1 MSSIHLARQGFI
13 TKSALPSV
21 TRQRGTVTVESNL
34 MLYGAGKTTVSN
46 NTTFIDSSTNNFTI
60 TRNGDA
66 VQSGFNPFS
75 GVSNGAGFFDGAADS
90 LLNTFANLTT
100 TGDITVEF
108 WAYLSS
114 ASGLDSV
121 LNIGFEASDRWAFAF
136 NNGAPVLDRSA
147 SGTTTFGSAVSIN
160 VWHHVAFVRSSNTVS
175 CYVNGV
181 SVGTPTSM
189 TGTIGNTTGFYVGA
203 NSSSANSFHGY
214 ISNLRVVTSAVYT
227 SNFTPPTSPLTA
239 ISGTTLLLL
248 MDNYS
253 IVNSTSTNLPVSIFG
268 NTAIST
274 VQAPTGMSSSIY
286 FDGVGDYLTIPNN
299 GIFQFGTG
307 DYTIEWLQYQS
318 NINPYPRIFSIGTYP
333 TAFGVSIESSVFY
346 YWTNTSA
353 ATTRSVTGV
362 YNTWTHFAV
371 SRSGNVTKLFRNGV
385 QMGADIPDTTNIS
398 NSSTA
403 LSIGAESAP
412 GSFTYYGGYISNFR
426 SVKGVALYTSNFTVP
441 SAPLQTTF
449 SASLTVTNSIYG
461 VYQLA

>member
-1 MSSIHLARQGFI
+1 MSSVHLARQGFI

-21 TRQRGTVTVESNL
+21 TRSRGTVTVESNL

-60 TRNGDA
+60 TRNGDT

-75 GVSNGAGFFDGAADS
+75 GVSNGSGYFDGTGDS
-90 LLNTFANLTT
+90 LSNGSANLTT

-114 ASGLDSV
+114 TSGLDV
-121 LNIGFEASDRWAFAF
+121 VVNIGNEASARWSFAF
-136 NNGAPVLDRSA
+136 NNGAPVVDRSG
-147 SGTTTFGSAVSIN
+147 SGTTTFGGDVGVNAWRHI
-160 VWHHVAFVRSSNTVS
+160 AFVRSSNIVS

-189 TGTIGNTTGFYVGA
+189 TGTIGNTSGFYVGA
-203 NSSSANSFHGY
+203 ASNSANPFQGY

-227 SNFTPPTSPLTA
+227 SNFTPPTSSLTA
-239 ISGTTLLLL
+239 ISGTSLLLL

-286 FDGVGDYLTIPNN
+286 LDGVGDYLTVPNN
-299 GIFQFGTG
+299 GLFQFGTG
-307 DYTIEWLQYQS
+307 DYTIEWWQYQS

-333 TAFGVSIESSVFY
+333 TAFAVSIESSVFY

-353 ATTRSVTGV
+353 ATTRAVTGV

-371 SRSGNVTKLFRNGV
+371 SRLGNVTKLFRNGV
-385 QMGADIPDTTNIS
+385 QMGADIPDTANIS

-403 LSIGAESAP
+403 LSIGAETTPAP
-412 GSFTYYGGYISNFR
+412 FTYYSGYISNFR